1 MFVVKRMVRTLGQME
16 REYLRHAPI
25 SSALVPFAMTGSVCL
40 KSPAS
45 IRGRPPMSVS
55 LLRISRRDL
64 SNASSAFLWAMVH
77 SSHTTTLARE
87 RSRDRAVFF

>member
-1 MFVVKRMVRTLGQME
+1 MFVVKRIARTLGQME
-16 REYLRHAPI
+16 REYFRHAAI
-25 SSALVPFAMTGSVCL
+25 SSALVHFGITGRVCL

-64 SNASSAFLWAMVH
+64 SNASRAFLLAMVH
-77 SSHTTTLARE
+77 SSHTATLARE
-87 RSRDRAVFF
+87 RSLALAVFF